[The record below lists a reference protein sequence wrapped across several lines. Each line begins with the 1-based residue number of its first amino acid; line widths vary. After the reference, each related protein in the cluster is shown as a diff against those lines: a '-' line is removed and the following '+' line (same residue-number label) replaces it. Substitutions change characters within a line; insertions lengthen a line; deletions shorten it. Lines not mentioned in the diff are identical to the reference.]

1 MGVELRHPLFRPEV
15 AESRKNRLHGEII
28 LAQPVRSQVLAGLL
42 FLLIALIGFWIALGN
57 YTRTETAPG
66 ILVTDAASAK
76 IVAIRPGQIVELNV
90 KEGDLVQYG
99 QRLATIRVEQSNEA
113 GGSAVAESLAA
124 LDIQQSLVE
133 QQIALAGQR
142 AAAERSRL
150 TATLSGISQQSI
162 DLKAQIDLQQQV
174 VASAQDMFDR
184 LGSIVEK
191 GFVSRIE
198 YERRRQ
204 AVLAARQQ
212 LAQLMQQAN
221 ALVAEERRTGAELAR
236 TGADAGTEIVS
247 ARTSAQTLAQQR
259 AQAVAQRA
267 YTLTAPIAGR
277 VTALQASPG
286 RTVDAAVPLMVIV
299 PEGSTLHAD
308 VYAPTR
314 AIGFVRPGQEVR
326 LLYDAFPYQR
336 FGSFKG
342 RVTRVSRTAI
352 DPRELAAP
360 LKIEEAVYR
369 IEVTPD
375 RQSVEAFGERLP
387 LQPGMSLTASLILD
401 RRSFADWLLQPLNAV
416 LKRSGE

>member
-1 MGVELRHPLFRPEV
+1 MLTHAHLR
-15 AESRKNRLHGEII
+15 
-28 LAQPVRSQVLAGLL
+28 
-42 FLLIALIGFWIALGN
+42 
-57 YTRTETAPG
+57 T
-66 ILVTDAASAK
+66 
-76 IVAIRPGQIVELNV
+76 
-90 KEGDLVQYG
+90 
-99 QRLATIRVEQSNEA
+99 
-113 GGSAVAESLAA
+113 
-124 LDIQQSLVE
+124 
-133 QQIALAGQR
+133 
-142 AAAERSRL
+142 L
-150 TATLSGISQQSI
+150 TATLAGLGRQQV
-162 DLKAQIDLQQQV
+162 DLETQIDLQHQV

-184 LGSIVEK
+184 LGTIVEK

-204 AVLAARQQ
+204 ALLAARQQ
-212 LAQLMQQAN
+212 LAQLAQQSHS
-221 ALVAEERRTGAELAR
+221 LVAERERTSAELAR
-236 TGADAGTEIVS
+236 LGADSGSEIVE
-247 ARTSAQTLAQQR
+247 AQTSAQTLAQQR

-267 YTLTAPIAGR
+267 YVLTAPIAGR
-277 VTALQASPG
+277 VTALQASAG

-342 RVTRVSRTAI
+342 RVTRVSRTVI

-375 RQSVEAFGERLP
+375 RQSVDAFGERLP

-416 LKRSGE
+416 LKKSGE